1 MLGSTDGGRVW
12 SDVAEDGGGEDERAG
27 VVVGVTFDATRQYSS
42 KLSVSE
48 SRARRRVS
56 FAKRKPQTE
65 GNFAG
70 TEGDGAPDVD
80 GDETHVL

>member
-42 KLSVSE
+42 KLSVG
-48 SRARRRVS
+48 RV
-56 FAKRKPQTE
+56 
-65 GNFAG
+65 
-70 TEGDGAPDVD
+70 
-80 GDETHVL
+80 